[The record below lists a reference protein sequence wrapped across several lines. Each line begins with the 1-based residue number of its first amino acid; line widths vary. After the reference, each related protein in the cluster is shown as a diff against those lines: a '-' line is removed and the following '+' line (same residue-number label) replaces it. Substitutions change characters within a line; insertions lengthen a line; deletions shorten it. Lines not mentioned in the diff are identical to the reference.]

1 MRLSEFELSRRR
13 LLILG
18 GAIGAGLAT
27 ARPAAAQAASAATT
41 PPAAPTGPVAHTYH
55 ALLLAHTRW
64 VEEQWDP
71 AINAYRLADFR
82 FAVVLGNAV
91 LLISPGYDAAAAGVD
106 RDTLHARTI
115 ATIRRFAAT
124 NRLAGGTEWG
134 RQLFWDSTF
143 ELYFVLAARLLWS
156 DLDEVT
162 RNNVDRIARGQAAYA
177 HSLGTG
183 NDPLSG
189 SWTPNGSTGGWIG
202 DTKLEEMG
210 VYAQAIAPGL
220 AWAPDDPAAAAW
232 RERFSMWTLN
242 ATGLPAADRANPAVV
257 DGRAIA
263 DWNTAHNIHDTFL
276 VENHGSFG
284 PHYQEEL
291 WRTAGRTAAHFLTAG
306 QPLPEALT
314 RQPSGDQ
321 LWRTMR
327 LLASDAGEPF
337 MPMVADRYHLYGR
350 DVLPLAFLAQV
361 QGDRHAARAE
371 ADLADRLMPYLNYP
385 PENRLTKFSGEPKY
399 EPEARAEVA
408 ISYLFHSWRAAN
420 GGVIQ
425 PVASAAFFSAAAG
438 TRDFGEQ
445 AGLTAHQTPAAFAAA
460 VSKTGFVSFQW
471 APAHDNW
478 LFDTRA
484 ASLLPRQSAPVLGR
498 TSAAYTVAR
507 DGVDATATVLRVA
520 GGTAGYVTLPTG
532 TVVYATTGTGADEGT
547 LTLFNLDMPG
557 VPGLTGTRTF
567 TGEQGSVALAGQS
580 GVGDGG
586 TDQISFAPRSARYVR
601 MLGRSPATQYGYS
614 LFAFAVLDAG
624 QVDRAVGR
632 PTTASSADPAYPAAR
647 ATDGNP
653 GTRWAVAREERA
665 RADSWLAVDLGEA
678 VDISGVR
685 LDWES
690 AYGTRYVIQTS
701 LDGTDWS
708 DAAVVPDSPTI
719 AGSWLDV
726 DGRAGLVVH
735 NAQNPITVTATTVTL
750 SSGPATGSTRLIVE
764 GYAGASRSALAAAAS
779 RTLPGGGP
787 EALRVSDADGY
798 LSLFNLSDED
808 VTTAAVTLS
817 QGATLRLYH
826 GSQVTG
832 SGTTDYQVDLAAAT
846 ARVEPPRFTATAA
859 QPGEAIPAGTRF
871 EVTDSHH
878 VRVTAPAG
886 HIVKVQLESAVGGA
900 RQRVTVPAGHRKDV
914 AFGGGTVTPTNDLAR
929 SRTTYPT
936 SPLPAG
942 MTDPSAAVDGDPGT
956 AWQPGPNGRMVIDLG
971 SPQELASVRL
981 TWTPGRRR
989 PITVATSTDGLG
1001 YVTVASV
1008 PKPKPETTIST
1019 GSSARYLAITIADWQ
1034 PGDARL
1040 TSAEV
1045 VGA

>member
-1 MRLSEFELSRRR
+1 MSDFELSRRR
-13 LLILG
+13 LLILAGALG
-18 GAIGAGLAT
+18 GGLAI
-27 ARPAAAQAASAATT
+27 ASPAGRAQAAPVAPTPPVAATD
-41 PPAAPTGPVAHTYH
+41 PVAATYH

-64 VEEQWDP
+64 SEQQWDP
-71 AINAYRLADFR
+71 ALNAYRLADFR

-91 LLISPGYDAAAAGVD
+91 LLTSPGYDAAAAGVD
-106 RDTLHARTI
+106 RDTLHSRTV
-115 ATIRRFAAT
+115 ATIRRYAAT

-134 RQLFWDSTF
+134 QRLFWDSTF
-143 ELYFVLAARLLWS
+143 ELYFILAARLLWA
-156 DLDEVT
+156 DLDEAT
-162 RNNVDRIARGQAAYA
+162 RTNVDRIARGQAAYA
-177 HSLGTG
+177 SDLGTG

-189 SWTPNGSTGGWIG
+189 DWTPNGLTGGWIG

-220 AWAPDDPAAAAW
+220 AWAADDDRAAGW
-232 RERFSMWTLN
+232 RERFLTWTIN
-242 ATGLPAADRANPAVV
+242 ATGLPPADRANPAVV
-257 DGRAIA
+257 DGRAVA
-263 DWNTAHNIHDTFL
+263 EWNTAHNIHDSFL

-314 RQPSGDQ
+314 RQPNGAE

-327 LLASDAGEPF
+327 LMASDAGEPF

-385 PENRLTKFSGEPKY
+385 PEDRLTKFSGEPKY

-408 ISYLFHSWRAAN
+408 ISYLFHAWRAAN
-420 GGVIQ
+420 GGVVE
-425 PVASAAFFSAAAG
+425 PVDSTTFFTAAAG
-438 TRDFGEQ
+438 TRDFGAQ
-445 AGLTAHQTPAAFAAA
+445 AGLTAQQTATAFAAA
-460 VSKTGFVSFQW
+460 VSKTGFVSFLW

-532 TVVYATTGTGADEGT
+532 TVVYATTGIAADEGV

-567 TGEQGSVALAGQS
+567 TGEQGSVTLAGQQ
-580 GVGDGG
+580 GLGDGG
-586 TDQISFAPRSARYVR
+586 TDQISFPSRSARWVR
-601 MLGRSPATQYGYS
+601 MLGQTPATQYGYS
-614 LFAFAVLDAG
+614 LFALAVLDARG
-624 QVDRAVGR
+624 VDLAVGR
-632 PTTASSADPAYPAAR
+632 PTTASSADPAYPAR
-647 ATDGNP
+647 NATDGSA

-665 RADSWLAVDLGEA
+665 RPDSWLAVDLGA
-678 VDISGVR
+678 PTDISGVR
-685 LDWES
+685 LDWEA
-690 AYGTRYVIQTS
+690 AYGTRYVVQTS
-701 LDGTDWS
+701 LDGATWS
-708 DAAVVPDSPTI
+708 DAAVVPDRPTI

-735 NAQNPITVTATTVTL
+735 NGQNPITVTATNVTL
-750 SSGPATGSTRLIVE
+750 SSGPAAGSTRLIVE
-764 GYAGASRSALAAAAS
+764 GYADANRSALAAAAS
-779 RTLPGGGP
+779 RALPSGGP

-798 LSLFNLSDED
+798 LSLFNLSDD
-808 VTTAAVTLS
+808 DITAAPVTLP
-817 QGATLRLYH
+817 QPTTLRLYH

-832 SGTTDYQVDLAAAT
+832 SGTTDYQVDVAAAT
-846 ARVEPPRFTATAA
+846 ARVEPPRFTVTPVAPTKV
-859 QPGEAIPAGTRF
+859 IPSGTRF
-871 EVTDSHH
+871 DVTDSHH
-878 VRVTAPAG
+878 LTVTAPAAS
-886 HIVKVQLESAVGGA
+886 KVQVQVQCVAGGA
-900 RQRVTVPAGHRKDV
+900 TRRVTVPAGHSRDV
-914 AFGGGTVTPTNDLAR
+914 EFAGAPVTPSRDLAR

-942 MTDPSAAVDGDPGT
+942 MTDPSAAVDGDPRT
-956 AWQPGPNGRMVIDLG
+956 SWEPGPTGRMVVDLG
-971 SPQELASVRL
+971 TQRELASLHL

-989 PITVATSTDGLG
+989 PVTVAVSADGLD
-1001 YVTVASV
+1001 YVEVASV
-1008 PKPKPETTIST
+1008 PRPRPETDIAVQAA
-1019 GSSARYLAITIADWQ
+1019 GRYVAIAVGDWRH
-1034 PGDARL
+1034 GDAGL
-1040 TSAEV
+1040 THVEV
-1045 VGA
+1045 FPA